1 MGSSGGRNSWCT
13 RSSGSKE
20 RDFMG
25 CGVEGMGNE
34 GKIKVGGIM
43 ANTGLA
49 TVSIL
54 SLPTRPDIP
63 GTVLHALGKQNI
75 NIEFVVHTLDLE
87 GNGNMTFCI
96 DQKNLESAL
105 EILDGVKSLIEAKG
119 VSYHPNVTVI
129 SVFGPHFRE
138 RPMISGLMF
147 DALGTAGINVLAI
160 STSISSCS
168 CLIQADQTED
178 AMRAL
183 HEAFE
188 APHQITKFAP

>member
-1 MGSSGGRNSWCT
+1 
-13 RSSGSKE
+13 
-20 RDFMG
+20 
-25 CGVEGMGNE
+25 
-34 GKIKVGGIM
+34 M
-43 ANTGLA
+43 ASTGLA
-49 TVSIL
+49 MVSIL
-54 SLPTRPDIP
+54 SVPDRPDVA
-63 GTVLHALGKQNI
+63 GTILHAMGKNNV
-75 NIEFVVHTLDLE
+75 NIEFVVLSSDVE

-96 DQKNLESAL
+96 DQKNLEAAIGVL
-105 EILDGVKSLIEAKG
+105 EGIKPLIEARG
-119 VSYHPNVTVI
+119 ISYHPNVAMI

-147 DALGTAGINVLAI
+147 NALGTSGINVLAI

-183 HEAFE
+183 HQTFE

>member
-1 MGSSGGRNSWCT
+1 MS
-13 RSSGSKE
+13 
-20 RDFMG
+20 
-25 CGVEGMGNE
+25 E

-43 ANTGLA
+43 VSTGLA
-49 TVSIL
+49 TVSIH
-54 SLPTRPDIP
+54 SLPDRHDVP
-63 GTVLHALGKQNI
+63 GIALHTLGEKNI
-75 NIEFVVHTLDLE
+75 NIEFIVHTLDLE
-87 GNGNMTFCI
+87 GNGSLTFCI

-105 EILDGVKSLIEAKG
+105 EVLERIKPLIEAKG
-119 VSYHPNVTVI
+119 ISYHPNVAMI

-138 RPMISGLMF
+138 RPMISGLILN
-147 DALGTAGINVLAI
+147 ALGISGINVLAI

-183 HEAFE
+183 HETFE

>member
-1 MGSSGGRNSWCT
+1 MG
-13 RSSGSKE
+13 
-20 RDFMG
+20 D
-25 CGVEGMGNE
+25 E
-34 GKIKVGGIM
+34 GKVKVGGIM

-54 SLPTRPDIP
+54 SLPDRADVA
-63 GTVLHALGKQNI
+63 GTVLESLGKRNI
-75 NIEFVVHTLDLE
+75 NIEFIVHNLDLE

-96 DQKNLESAL
+96 DQRNLEVAL
-105 EILDGVKSLIEAKG
+105 EVLEGVKPLIEAKG
-119 VSYHPNVTVI
+119 ISYHPHVAVI

-147 DALGTAGINVLAI
+147 NALGTAGINVLAI

-168 CLIQADQTED
+168 CLIQADQVED
-178 AMRAL
+178 AMIAL
-183 HEAFE
+183 HETFE

>member
-1 MGSSGGRNSWCT
+1 MKS
-13 RSSGSKE
+13 
-20 RDFMG
+20 
-25 CGVEGMGNE
+25 E
-34 GKIKVGGIM
+34 GKVKVGGIM

-54 SLPTRPDIP
+54 SLPDRPDVA
-63 GTVLHALGKQNI
+63 GTILNVLGKRNI
-75 NIEFVVHTLDLE
+75 NIEFIVHNLDVE

-96 DQKNLESAL
+96 DQKDLEPAL
-105 EILDGVKSLIEAKG
+105 EVLGEIKPLIEAKG
-119 VSYHPNVTVI
+119 VSYHPNVAVI

-138 RPMISGLMF
+138 RPMISGLIF
-147 DALGTAGINVLAI
+147 NALGKVGIDVIAI

-178 AMRAL
+178 AMRVL
-183 HEAFE
+183 HETFE

>member
-1 MGSSGGRNSWCT
+1 MVS
-13 RSSGSKE
+13 
-20 RDFMG
+20 
-25 CGVEGMGNE
+25 
-34 GKIKVGGIM
+34 
-43 ANTGLA
+43 TGLA
-49 TVSIL
+49 MVSIL
-54 SLPTRPDIP
+54 SVPDRPDVA
-63 GTVLHALGKQNI
+63 GTILHAMGKNNV
-75 NIEFVVHTLDLE
+75 NIEFVVLSSDVE

-96 DQKNLESAL
+96 DQKNLEVAIGVL
-105 EILDGVKSLIEAKG
+105 EGVKPLIEARG
-119 VSYHPNVTVI
+119 ISYHPNVAMI

-147 DALGTAGINVLAI
+147 NALGTSGINVLAI

-183 HEAFE
+183 HQTFE

>member
-1 MGSSGGRNSWCT
+1 MGD
-13 RSSGSKE
+13 KA
-20 RDFMG
+20 
-25 CGVEGMGNE
+25 
-34 GKIKVGGIM
+34 KIKVGGIM

-49 TVSIL
+49 MVSIL
-54 SLPTRPDIP
+54 SLPDRPDGP
-63 GTVLHALGKQNI
+63 GMALHAMGKRNI
-75 NIEFVVHTLDLE
+75 NIEFIVHGLDLE

-96 DQKNLESAL
+96 DQKNLETAL
-105 EILDGVKSLIEAKG
+105 EALEGVKPLIEAKG
-119 VSYHPNVTVI
+119 VSYHPNVAVI

-147 DALGTAGINVLAI
+147 NALGTAGINVLAI

-168 CLIQADQTED
+168 CLIEADQTED

-183 HEAFE
+183 HETFE

>member
-1 MGSSGGRNSWCT
+1 
-13 RSSGSKE
+13 
-20 RDFMG
+20 
-25 CGVEGMGNE
+25 MGNE
-34 GKIKVGGIM
+34 TKIKVGGIM
-43 ANTGLA
+43 ASTGLA
-49 TVSIL
+49 MVSIL
-54 SLPTRPDIP
+54 SVPDRPDVA
-63 GTVLHALGKQNI
+63 GTILHAMGKNNV
-75 NIEFVVHTLDLE
+75 NIEFVVLSSDVE

-96 DQKNLESAL
+96 DQKNLEAAIGVL
-105 EILDGVKSLIEAKG
+105 EGIKPLIEARG
-119 VSYHPNVTVI
+119 ISYHPNVAMI

-147 DALGTAGINVLAI
+147 SALGTSGIHVLAI

-183 HEAFE
+183 HQTFE

>member
-1 MGSSGGRNSWCT
+1 
-13 RSSGSKE
+13 
-20 RDFMG
+20 
-25 CGVEGMGNE
+25 MGN
-34 GKIKVGGIM
+34 GVKVKVGGIM

-54 SLPTRPDIP
+54 SLPDRPDVP
-63 GTVLHALGKQNI
+63 GTVLHALGNRNI
-75 NIEFVVHTLDLE
+75 NIEFVVHNLDWE

-105 EILDGVKSLIEAKG
+105 EVLEKIKSLIEAKG
-119 VSYHPNVTVI
+119 TSYHPNVAVI

-147 DALGTAGINVLAI
+147 NALGGVGINVLAI

-168 CLIQADQTED
+168 CLIQADQVED
-178 AMRAL
+178 AIRVL
-183 HEAFE
+183 HETFE